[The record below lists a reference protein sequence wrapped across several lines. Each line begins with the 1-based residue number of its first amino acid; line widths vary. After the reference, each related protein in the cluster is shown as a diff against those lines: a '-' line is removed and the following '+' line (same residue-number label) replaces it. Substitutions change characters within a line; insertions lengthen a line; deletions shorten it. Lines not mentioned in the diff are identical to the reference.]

1 MGISKLASKFAA
13 VPLAAALVGCAVG
26 PNYER
31 PQVEAPSRFMA
42 QGSID
47 ARAATRTA
55 PAVTQW
61 WEGFDDPLMT
71 HFVDLAL
78 EQNLDLAEAIA
89 RVRQA
94 RASLQ
99 SATAALLPSA
109 NVSGSAERDRYSLQT
124 PLGQL
129 LSAEPGADRYGN
141 VFEADIGAS
150 WEIDLFGGRRR
161 GRESSRSLYEAARVD
176 VAAARLAVAAQTA
189 DTYVTIRGL
198 QTRIIITNE
207 QIDKQRQLLSIVK
220 LQFGKGVAAA
230 LQVEQAEGALAQVE
244 ATLPALATD
253 LEAALNA
260 LDVLLGTQPGTH
272 RQELAAATPV
282 PVAPAIRDAG
292 GPADL
297 IRRRPDLVVAERQ
310 LEATNARIGVAL
322 SEYFPKFSLSGLVGS
337 ATTTGGDLFS
347 SGANQWQGVLGLRW
361 RLFDFGRVDAEVSA
375 ARGRNAE
382 ALAAYRLSV
391 LRATEDV
398 ENAFSALVNGEI
410 QEQKLASGE
419 SSLTQA
425 RDASVAAYKG
435 GAVSLIE
442 VLDADSRLLSTRDA
456 RARAQ
461 IQAARAAIASFRA
474 LGGGWNADSSKSG

>member
-1 MGISKLASKFAA
+1 
-13 VPLAAALVGCAVG
+13 
-26 PNYER
+26 
-31 PQVEAPSRFMA
+31 MA
-42 QGSID
+42 QGSIN
-47 ARAATRTA
+47 ARETTRAA
-55 PAVTQW
+55 PAMSHW

-71 HFVDLAL
+71 HFVDEAL

-99 SATAALLPSA
+99 TATAALLPSA
-109 NVSGSAERDRYSLQT
+109 DVSGSALRGRYSAQT
-124 PLGQL
+124 PIGQL
-129 LSAEPGADRYGN
+129 LGAEPGFDRTGN
-141 VFEADIGAS
+141 VFEADLGAS
-150 WEIDLFGGRRR
+150 WEIDLFGGLRR

-176 VAAARLAVAAQTA
+176 VAAAGLAVAAQTA
-189 DTYVTIRGL
+189 DTYVMIRGL
-198 QTRIIITNE
+198 QTRIRITNE
-207 QIDKQRQLLSIVK
+207 QIDKQRQLLSLVE
-220 LQFGKGVAAA
+220 LQFSKGVAAA

-244 ATLPALATD
+244 ATLPVLARD
-253 LEAALNA
+253 LDTALNA
-260 LDVLLGTQPGTH
+260 LDVLLGAQPGTH
-272 RQELAAATPV
+272 RPELTAATPV
-282 PVAPAIRDAG
+282 PMAPAIADAG

-310 LEATNARIGVAL
+310 LEAANARIGVAL
-322 SEYFPKFSLSGLVGS
+322 SEYFPKFSFSGLLGTATS
-337 ATTTGGDLFS
+337 ATGDMFS
-347 SGANQWQGVLGLRW
+347 GGANQWQGVLGLRW

-382 ALAAYRLSV
+382 ALAAYRLAV

-398 ENAFSALVNGEI
+398 ENTFSALVNSEM

-461 IQAARAAIASFRA
+461 TEAARAAIASFRA
-474 LGGGWNADSSKSG
+474 LGGGWNADLSKTG